1 MRKIVSLI
9 SGIVLILLAYY
20 ISNEIASSK
29 KTSKVIVNELSKAVY
44 VEKVKNISNPISI
57 KANGKLTSSNRI
69 EIYSEV
75 QGIFKLGEKKFKPG
89 QSYTKGETMIE
100 IDGDE
105 FFASVKATKSE
116 LHNLITS
123 VLPDLKL
130 DYKNNFEVWEDY
142 VKKFDI
148 NQPITNLPKPLT
160 EKEKFFITGRG
171 IYSLYYKVKNLEER
185 ILKYKIKAPFDGSL
199 INTSITQGTLV
210 KFGQKLGEYIDPS
223 IFELEVSVP
232 SQYSNF
238 LKIGKKINYNSV
250 FNKNHTGEI
259 IRINNSIDKST
270 QTISVFVEFKSIDL
284 KEGMYCEVDI
294 PMKSEDNS
302 YSISRSLL
310 IDNDKIFYVK
320 DDLTLDLITVQKI
333 FFDKKNV
340 IVKGIPDGIN
350 ILSKQ
355 ISGAYPGMQVKIT
368 N

>member
-1 MRKIVSLI
+1 MRLYRLVIVLSFLLVSLNVN
-9 SGIVLILLAYY
+9 SQ
-20 ISNEIASSK
+20 
-29 KTSKVIVNELSKAVY
+29 TSEDDINSLS
-44 VEKVKNISNPISI
+44 IF
-57 KANGKLTSSNRI
+57 
-69 EIYSEV
+69 SE
-75 QGIFKLGEKKFKPG
+75 
-89 QSYTKGETMIE
+89 Y
-100 IDGDE
+100 
-105 FFASVKATKSE
+105 VKAKNYDAAYEPWME
-116 LHNLITS
+116 LRERN
-123 VLPDLKL
+123 P
-130 DYKNNFEVWEDY
+130 
-142 VKKFDI
+142 KFNSAI
-148 NQPITNLPKPLT
+148 
-160 EKEKFFITGRG
+160 FVYG
-171 IYSLYYKVKNLEER
+171 ER

-238 LKIGKKINYNSV
+238 LKIGKKINYYSV

>member
-1 MRKIVSLI
+1 
-9 SGIVLILLAYY
+9 
-20 ISNEIASSK
+20 
-29 KTSKVIVNELSKAVY
+29 
-44 VEKVKNISNPISI
+44 
-57 KANGKLTSSNRI
+57 
-69 EIYSEV
+69 
-75 QGIFKLGEKKFKPG
+75 
-89 QSYTKGETMIE
+89 MIE

-232 SQYSNF
+232 SQYFNF